1 VATPH
6 IVQGAM
12 EESNVQPALEVTR
25 MMNDLRTFQMIS
37 QFVQTEADRQQ
48 NAIDRITQQRT

>member
-1 VATPH
+1 
-6 IVQGAM
+6 M

-25 MMNDLRTFQMIS
+25 MMNDLRTFQMVS